1 MGVIYKADD
10 PDIGRTVAI
19 KLVRADLLD
28 GDDRDQ
34 FLQRF
39 RHEARAAGR
48 CAHPNIVALYDFA
61 MHDGNPFLAMEYV
74 NGAALGTE
82 LKRVGRFA
90 PAQAVGIIAQ
100 VLDALGAAHAL
111 GIVHRDVKPAN
122 ILLLPSGQVKVTD
135 FGISRINTSDLT
147 QDGTVIGTPAYMSPE
162 QCRGDEVDAR
172 SDLFSAGSV
181 LYELLSGTRAFSG
194 RNSTEV
200 TTRLLTAEPRD
211 LTEFV
216 PGVPMA
222 LVNALRRAMVKAK
235 QARYA
240 SAQLMADALR
250 AALRNDGAAGE
261 EPANDQTVMLAQ
273 RPAFRPAAAAP
284 AFGATAS
291 AASTSDAPPSA
302 APGSSVPAAPA
313 SAAPGSGGPLS
324 DVSDYAAP
332 GSVVQTP
339 AAMASGIAVDDVTL
353 DTIERRLARH
363 VGPIARHLVRD
374 AARRTSSIEA
384 LCEAVSRNIE
394 KPAERQRFIAES
406 RNDPLHR
413 SGGSATHPTISRP
426 EVVSSAITSGGGISP
441 AQIER
446 AERALTRVLGP
457 IAKLLVRR
465 ALPSATSEDALWE
478 RLATHIERP
487 AEREAFLRQRSDR

>member
-34 FLQRF
+34 FLARF

-61 MHDGNPFLAMEYV
+61 VHDGNPFLAMEFV
-74 NGAALGTE
+74 DGVALGAE
-82 LKRVGRFA
+82 LKRVVRFA
-90 PAQAVGIIAQ
+90 PAQAVAIIAQ

-135 FGISRINTSDLT
+135 FGISRLNTSDLT
-147 QDGTVIGTPAYMSPE
+147 QDGTIIGTPAYMSPE
-162 QCRGDEVDAR
+162 QCRGDDVDAR

-181 LYELLSGTRAFSG
+181 LYELLSGTRAFTG

-200 TTRLLTAEPRD
+200 TQRLLNVEPRD

-216 PGVPMA
+216 PGLPVA
-222 LVNALRRAMVKAK
+222 LVGALRRSMAK
-235 QARYA
+235 PKEMRYPSARV
-240 SAQLMADALR
+240 MADALR
-250 AALRNDGAAGE
+250 GALRNDAAASE
-261 EPANDQTVMLAQ
+261 EPANEQTVVMAP
-273 RPAFRPAAAAP
+273 RPTPGPAAT
-284 AFGATAS
+284 AT
-291 AASTSDAPPSA
+291 
-302 APGSSVPAAPA
+302 GAPA
-313 SAAPGSGGPLS
+313 SGVPGSG
-324 DVSDYAAP
+324 VF
-332 GSVVQTP
+332 
-339 AAMASGIAVDDVTL
+339 VDDATL

-384 LCEAVSRNIE
+384 LCEAVSHNIG
-394 KPAERQRFIAES
+394 PAAERERFIAES
-406 RNDPLHR
+406 RNIPLQR
-413 SGGSATHPTISRP
+413 SGSAATRSNVSRSA
-426 EVVSSAITSGGGISP
+426 VVSSVVAQDGSISS

-446 AERALTRVLGP
+446 VERALTRALGP
-457 IAKLLVRR
+457 IAKLLVKR
-465 ALPSATSEDALWE
+465 ALPNATSEQALWE
-478 RLATHIERP
+478 RLATHIDRA
-487 AEREAFLRQRSDR
+487 AERETFLRQRQGG

>member
-1 MGVIYKADD
+1 VERELGRGAMGVIYKADD

-34 FLQRF
+34 FLARF

-61 MHDGNPFLAMEYV
+61 MHDGNPFLAMEFV
-74 NGAALGTE
+74 DGVALGTE
-82 LKRVGRFA
+82 LKRVVRFA
-90 PAQAVGIIAQ
+90 PAQAVAIIAQ

-122 ILLLPSGQVKVTD
+122 ILVLPSGQVKVTD

-162 QCRGDEVDAR
+162 QCRGDDVDAR

-181 LYELLSGTRAFSG
+181 LYELLSGTRAFAG

-200 TTRLLTAEPRD
+200 TQRLLNVEPRD

-222 LVNALRRAMVKAK
+222 LAGALRRAMAKAK
-235 QARYA
+235 EARYA

-250 AALRNDGAAGE
+250 RGLRDEGAASE
-261 EPANDQTVMLAQ
+261 EPASDQTVVMAQ
-273 RPAFRPAAAAP
+273 RPTPAP
-284 AFGATAS
+284 APLPESGVFAD
-291 AASTSDAPPSA
+291 DA
-302 APGSSVPAAPA
+302 
-313 SAAPGSGGPLS
+313 
-324 DVSDYAAP
+324 
-332 GSVVQTP
+332 
-339 AAMASGIAVDDVTL
+339 TL
-353 DTIERRLARH
+353 DTIERRLAQH

-374 AARRTSSIEA
+374 AARRTGSIEA
-384 LCEAVSRNIE
+384 LCEAVSRNIGQ
-394 KPAERQRFIAES
+394 ATERERFIAES
-406 RNDPLHR
+406 RNIPLQR
-413 SGGSATHPTISRP
+413 GGSPATRSTVSRSA
-426 EVVSSAITSGGGISP
+426 VISSASDLGGSISP

-446 AERALTRVLGP
+446 VERALTQALGP

-465 ALPSATSEDALWE
+465 ALPNATSDQALWE
-478 RLATHIERP
+478 RLATHIDRA
-487 AEREAFLRQRSDR
+487 AERETFLRQRQSG

>member
-1 MGVIYKADD
+1 LPSFIGRYRVERELGRGAMGVIYKADD

-28 GDDRDQ
+28 GDDRNQ
-34 FLQRF
+34 FLARF

-48 CAHPNIVALYDFA
+48 CSHPNIVALYDFA
-61 MHDGNPFLAMEYV
+61 VHDGNPFLAMEYV
-74 NGAALGTE
+74 DGVALGIE

-90 PAQAVGIIAQ
+90 PAQAVAIIAQ

-122 ILLLPSGQVKVTD
+122 VLLLPNGQVKVTD
-135 FGISRINTSDLT
+135 FGISRINSSELT

-200 TTRLLTAEPRD
+200 TTRLLTSEPRD

-216 PGVPMA
+216 PGLPMS
-222 LVNALRRAMVKAK
+222 LVNALRRAMAK
-235 QARYA
+235 IKEARYA
-240 SAQLMADALR
+240 SAQVMADALR
-250 AALRNDGAAGE
+250 SAVRNDASGGDDS
-261 EPANDQTVMLAQ
+261 ANDQTVMIPQ
-273 RPAFRPAAAAP
+273 RPTVGTPTTSP
-284 AFGATAS
+284 ATAS
-291 AASTSDAPPSA
+291 MTRMSATAASSSA
-302 APGSSVPAAPA
+302 GL
-313 SAAPGSGGPLS
+313 GSG
-324 DVSDYAAP
+324 
-332 GSVVQTP
+332 
-339 AAMASGIAVDDVTL
+339 IFVDDATL

-374 AARRTSSIEA
+374 AARKVSSIDA
-384 LCEAVSRNIE
+384 LYEAVSRNIGQ
-394 KPAERQRFIAES
+394 PAERERFIAES
-406 RNDPLHR
+406 RNDPVHR
-413 SGGSATHPTISRP
+413 TTSGSATHS
-426 EVVSSAITSGGGISP
+426 VVSPPAVTNSVIATVGGISS

-446 AERALTRVLGP
+446 VERALTRALGP
-457 IAKLLVRR
+457 IAKLLIKR
-465 ALPSATSEDALWE
+465 ALPNVASEDALWE

-487 AEREAFLRQRSDR
+487 ADRETFLRQRSVR

>member
-19 KLVRADLLD
+19 KLVRADLLE
-28 GDDRDQ
+28 GEDRNR
-34 FLQRF
+34 FLARF

-61 MHDGNPFLAMEYV
+61 MHDGNPFLAMEFV
-74 NGAALGTE
+74 DGVALGTE
-82 LKRVGRFA
+82 LKRVVRFA
-90 PAQAVGIIAQ
+90 PAEAVAIIAQ

-147 QDGTVIGTPAYMSPE
+147 QDGTIIGTPAYMSPE

-181 LYELLSGTRAFSG
+181 LYELLSGTRAFTG

-200 TTRLLTAEPRD
+200 TQRLLNVEPRD

-216 PGVPMA
+216 PGVPVA
-222 LVNALRRAMVKAK
+222 LAAALRRAMAK
-235 QARYA
+235 TKEVRYA
-240 SAQLMADALR
+240 SAKVMADALR
-250 AALRNDGAAGE
+250 AALRD
-261 EPANDQTVMLAQ
+261 D
-273 RPAFRPAAAAP
+273 
-284 AFGATAS
+284 
-291 AASTSDAPPSA
+291 AASEEANERTVVMAPRPTLGPTAPP
-302 APGSSVPAAPA
+302 PGAPA
-313 SAAPGSGGPLS
+313 SG
-324 DVSDYAAP
+324 VF
-332 GSVVQTP
+332 
-339 AAMASGIAVDDVTL
+339 VDDATL

-384 LCEAVSRNIE
+384 LCEAVSHNIAQV
-394 KPAERQRFIAES
+394 AERERFIAES
-406 RNDPLHR
+406 RNIPLQR
-413 SGGSATHPTISRP
+413 GGSSATRSTATRSA
-426 EVVSSAITSGGGISP
+426 VVSTAVAPGGSIST

-446 AERALTRVLGP
+446 VERALTQALGP
-457 IAKLLVRR
+457 IAKLLVKR
-465 ALPSATSEDALWE
+465 ALPNATSEQALWE
-478 RLATHIERP
+478 QLATHIDRA
-487 AEREAFLRQRSDR
+487 AEREIFLRRRQGG